1 MLLASDVVATVA
13 DAYAAFVFLA
23 TIVAAAT
30 YVFAYS
36 VVATY
41 DGYVDIDAF
50 GFVGV
55 VDATASTSF
64 VFTVDIGNVVALFS
78 FIQLLVALYN
88 FLLMVSLFVM
98 F

>member
-1 MLLASDVVATVA
+1 VLLASDVVAIVV
-13 DAYAAFVFLA
+13 DAYVAFVFLA
-23 TIVAAAT
+23 TIVDAAT
-30 YVFAYS
+30 YVFAYG